1 MAGPLKHIRVLDLSR
16 VLAGPW
22 AGQILADLG
31 ADVIKVE
38 RPGTGD
44 DTRGWGPPY
53 MKDKDGRD
61 SDTAAYYLSANRG
74 KRSIAIDMAQA
85 EGQALIRRL
94 AQGVDIVIENFKVGG
109 LAKYGLD
116 YKSLSK
122 DHPGLI
128 YCSITGFGQTG
139 PLASR
144 AGYDFIVQ
152 GMAGLMSI
160 TGTVEGG
167 PTKVGTA
174 VADLTTGMYGVIGIL
189 AALAHRERT
198 GEGQHIDMALF
209 DTQLSWLANQ
219 NLNYLVG
226 GLTPGRI
233 GNAHPSIVP
242 YQDFETADGHLIVAV
257 GNDRQ
262 FARFAHVLGKDEWAQ
277 DADLQTNRARVRH
290 RDKLCRDITD
300 IMKTKTTDEWRAAL
314 DAASIP
320 CGPINT
326 IPQAFAEATAQARGM
341 KVTLPHNQAGEV
353 DLVANPIKFSRTEI
367 EYDTSPPGLG
377 EHSDVILQDLGL
389 KEDEIAALRAQGV
402 VG

>member
-1 MAGPLKHIRVLDLSR
+1 MAAALEHIRVLDLSR

-38 RPGTGD
+38 RPGCGD

-53 MKDKDGRD
+53 LKQKDGTD
-61 SDTAAYYLSANRG
+61 SDTAAYYLAANRG
-74 KRSIAIDMAQA
+74 KKSIAIDMAQP
-85 EGQALIRRL
+85 EGAALIKKL
-94 AQGVDIVIENFKVGG
+94 AMESDIVIENFKTGG

-116 YKSLSK
+116 YESLSK

-128 YCSITGFGQTG
+128 YCSITGFGQDG
-139 PLASR
+139 PLAHN

-160 TGTVEGG
+160 TGTPESG
-167 PTKVGTA
+167 PVKVGTA

-189 AALAHRERT
+189 AALAHREQT
-198 GEGQHIDMALF
+198 GQGQHVDMALF

-226 GLTPGRI
+226 GVTPGRL

-242 YQDFETADGHLIVAV
+242 YQDFETKDGHLIIAV

-262 FARFAHVLGKDEWAQ
+262 FARFADLLGHPEWVEDPAYR
-277 DADLQTNRARVRH
+277 TNAGRVRH
-290 RDKLCRDITD
+290 RDLLVPLIAQL
-300 IMKTKTTDEWRAAL
+300 MKGRSTEDWRQAL
-314 DAASIP
+314 DAIRIP
-320 CGPINT
+320 NGPINT
-326 IPQAFAEATAQARGM
+326 IAQAFDEETAKARGM
-341 KVTLPHNQAGEV
+341 KVTMDHPVSGQV
-353 DLVANPIKFSRTEI
+353 DLVANPIKLSHTPI
-367 EYDTSPPGLG
+367 SYDRPPPGLG
-377 EHSDVILQDLGL
+377 EQCEEILAGLGL
-389 KEDEIAALRAQGV
+389 NADDIAKLRQKAVIG
-402 VG
+402 

>member
-1 MAGPLKHIRVLDLSR
+1 MRAALDHIRVLDLSR

-31 ADVIKVE
+31 AEVIKVE
-38 RPGTGD
+38 RPDGGD

-53 MKDKDGRD
+53 LKDKNGKD
-61 SDTAAYYLSANRG
+61 SDTAAYYLAANRG
-74 KRSIAIDMAQA
+74 KKSIAIDMATA
-85 EGQALIRRL
+85 EGAALIKKL
-94 AQGVDIVIENFKVGG
+94 AQNCDILIENFKTGG

-116 YKSLSK
+116 YDSLSK

-139 PLASR
+139 PLAHH

-160 TGTVEGG
+160 TGSAESG

-189 AALAHRERT
+189 AALAHRGQT
-198 GEGQHIDMALF
+198 GQGQHIDMALF

-226 GLTPGRI
+226 GQVPGLL

-242 YQDFETADGHLIVAV
+242 YQDFETLDGHLIVAV

-262 FARFAHVLGKDEWAQ
+262 FARFANLLGHEEWAQ
-277 DADLQTNRARVRH
+277 DNRFSRNAGRVRH
-290 RDKLCRDITD
+290 RDQLIPQIIG
-300 IMKTKTTDEWRAAL
+300 IMKSRTTEEWRQCL
-314 DAASIP
+314 NDIRVP
-320 CGPINT
+320 NGPINT
-326 IPQAFAEATAQARGM
+326 IAQAFDEETAKARGL
-341 KVTLPHNQAGEV
+341 KVTMDHPVSGQV
-353 DLVANPIKFSRTEI
+353 DLVANPIKMSATPI
-367 EYDTSPPGLG
+367 KYKSAPPAHGAQA
-377 EHSDVILQDLGL
+377 DDILHDLGL
-389 KEDEIAALRAQGV
+389 SHSEIEALREKGV